1 MQPARARRSV
11 PATLDFL
18 PMPIGVDRIALARMI
33 VGEDVDVVESKQALV
48 EDERVGA
55 GAAYQVIAHLQRLSK
70 AAIEIIVA
78 GAAIQVISIV
88 VAVQA
93 VVPGVAVQPIV
104 AVAAVDT
111 IVPRAAADVV
121 PAGPALQVIHSIAA
135 NERVVA
141 VVAIERVPGAVIA
154 GMNQVV
160 AGPAAG

>member
-55 GAAYQVIAHLQRLSK
+55 GAAYQVIAHLERLSK

-88 VAVQA
+88 LAVQA
-93 VVPGVAVQPIV
+93 VVPGLAVQVIGAATAVQLVV
-104 AVAAVDT
+104 AVAAIEGV
-111 IVPRAAADVV
+111 VAAAAPV
-121 PAGPALQVIHSIAA
+121 
-135 NERVVA
+135 R
-141 VVAIERVPGAVIA
+141 
-154 GMNQVV
+154 
-160 AGPAAG
+160 